1 MKFKTERISE
11 HITRIY
17 GFCTEMMYLVE
28 GEKDAVLIDTGSGYF
43 SLKQCVDQL
52 TDKPVKVLM
61 THGHVDHAMG
71 AGEFEEIY
79 LNHKDEAVYRE
90 HAKKEFR
97 LEGLAGMNAEGNA
110 ITEKDMIPAAP
121 FERFR
126 DLKEGDRFELG
137 DVQIVIYEL
146 PGHTQGSVVMLIP
159 EERTLLLGD
168 ACNPFLFL
176 FEEFSTGLA
185 TYEKNLREFQ
195 KKIEGTYDKILMS
208 HGDGTGK
215 ISTIEDV
222 LKTCE
227 DIRKGNIKDGYFDFM
242 GEKHYFAD
250 NGTDTHICSNKQRI
264 EE

>member
-61 THGHVDHAMG
+61 THGHVGHAMG

-126 DLKEGDRFELG
+126 DLKEGDSFELG

-250 NGTDTHICSNKQRI
+250 NGTDTHICYNKQRI

>member
-1 MKFKTERISE
+1 
-11 HITRIY
+11 
-17 GFCTEMMYLVE
+17 
-28 GEKDAVLIDTGSGYF
+28 
-43 SLKQCVDQL
+43 
-52 TDKPVKVLM
+52 
-61 THGHVDHAMG
+61 
-71 AGEFEEIY
+71 
-79 LNHKDEAVYRE
+79 
-90 HAKKEFR
+90 
-97 LEGLAGMNAEGNA
+97 MNAEGNA

-250 NGTDTHICSNKQRI
+250 NGTDTHICYNKQRI

>member
-97 LEGLAGMNAEGNA
+97 LEGLAGIILLFSGIQRFITDVMAAYMVGA
-110 ITEKDMIPAAP
+110 IILIYGIFQIAAGTKVYKTSKGKGILSIVCGVLSVIVSIISFTHPILTMISAGYMIAFSVLMQGINMIVLGINFGKTE
-121 FERFR
+121 
-126 DLKEGDRFELG
+126 
-137 DVQIVIYEL
+137 
-146 PGHTQGSVVMLIP
+146 
-159 EERTLLLGD
+159 
-168 ACNPFLFL
+168 N
-176 FEEFSTGLA
+176 
-185 TYEKNLREFQ
+185 
-195 KKIEGTYDKILMS
+195 
-208 HGDGTGK
+208 
-215 ISTIEDV
+215 
-222 LKTCE
+222 
-227 DIRKGNIKDGYFDFM
+227 
-242 GEKHYFAD
+242 
-250 NGTDTHICSNKQRI
+250 
-264 EE
+264 